1 MEKTTLKTV
10 LTALTA
16 GALITLN
23 FRSDKASLSG
33 EYSLVGT
40 KKGRGKGGSLL
51 AELKSTTSG
60 DLLSIGTPSSDDLV
74 NITVDGVTH
83 GFESESQI
91 PVVYETNAAL
101 ASQLKEQFKSFVAS
115 EESPLR
121 VQVVAPTAPDLNGT
135 FNVISVV
142 QLRGRGG
149 QMVLKTVEGTEIW
162 SYRHSGV
169 IESVSVV
176 GAEALVAATELAD
189 EIVEST
195 VESRDDEVS
204 DSDTTSIDD
213 ALESI

>member
-10 LTALTA
+10 LLSLSA

-51 AELKSTTSG
+51 AELKSTTTG
-60 DLLSIGTPSSDDLV
+60 DLLSIGTPSSDDIV
-74 NITVDGVTH
+74 NVTVDGVQH

-91 PVVYETNAAL
+91 PVVYQTNASL
-101 ASQLKEQFKSFVAS
+101 ASQLKEQFKSFVALAS
-115 EESPLR
+115 SESPLR
-121 VQVVAPTAPDLNGT
+121 VQIVAPTAPDLNGT
-135 FNVISVV
+135 FNVVSVS

-149 QMVLKTVEGTEIW
+149 QMVLNTLEGTEIW

-169 IESVSVV
+169 LESVSII
-176 GAEALVAATELAD
+176 GADSVDNSAVDFTDENPETLESVNTSSIDEAL
-189 EIVEST
+189 
-195 VESRDDEVS
+195 
-204 DSDTTSIDD
+204 DSI
-213 ALESI
+213 